1 MPYVSIEHPALE
13 IFLIVGH
20 WQDVSD
26 AMDTISKMALLGDPM
41 DTFVK
46 LLAWPLKLLLFSC
59 HWDKM
64 VGDIMGTI
72 IKMSWDAV
80 DIIAN
85 VLGNVV
91 DTIAKL

>member
-1 MPYVSIEHPALE
+1 
-13 IFLIVGH
+13 
-20 WQDVSD
+20 
-26 AMDTISKMALLGDPM
+26 MALLGDAM

-72 IKMSWDAV
+72 IKLSWDAV

>member
-1 MPYVSIEHPALE
+1 
-13 IFLIVGH
+13 
-20 WQDVSD
+20 
-26 AMDTISKMALLGDPM
+26 MDTISKMALLGDPM

-64 VGDIMGTI
+64 VGDMGNI
-72 IKMSWDAV
+72 IKLSWDAV

-85 VLGNVV
+85 VLGDVV

>member
-1 MPYVSIEHPALE
+1 MPYVFIEHPAIE

-41 DTFVK
+41 DTLVK

-72 IKMSWDAV
+72 IKLSWDAV

-85 VLGNVV
+85 VLGDVV